1 MRLKIKMDCI
11 NMDIESKLY
20 EFFSGVMPESMPTIV
35 ALGENKERN
44 IFGSNVETM
53 NKDSTLYITYE
64 DGSTIE
70 ANDLGKWICF
80 CTKEGYQKMPKKRRA
95 DIVELLCGKSPH
107 SGSYKHLGSGNYSDV
122 YKFGLPSESPSV
134 TTKVTSYYNMQRRE
148 MQLAG
153 WKQFKPENED
163 QKGRIEAMDTSLVSS
178 WRLVDTLRKN
188 GVPVPV
194 LYAFAISM
202 HPSYI
207 GSIEMMEYIPGWT
220 LETYMGYAKHGGFNN
235 PNHNQELLKKALPH
249 FSSPTDLMSQMYG
262 DCYVLKEQAE
272 AVEQD
277 IGDIRPENLIITD
290 FNTETKR
297 FGVVLIDPIKI
308 EYKGETK

>member
-1 MRLKIKMDCI
+1 MDGVNI
-11 NMDIESKLY
+11 NLESKLDKFY
-20 EFFSGVMPESMPTIV
+20 VSVAPGSMPTII
-35 ALGENKERN
+35 ALDENEEQN
-44 IFGSNVETM
+44 IFGSKVETM
-53 NKDSTLYITYE
+53 RPGDALCITYE

-80 CTKEGYQKMPKKRRA
+80 CTKEGYQKMPKKRRV

-122 YKFGLPSESPSV
+122 YKFGLPSEGLSV
-134 TTKVTSYYNMQRRE
+134 ATKVTSYYNMQRRE

-163 QKGRIEAMDTSLVSS
+163 QKGRIEAMDTSLVTS
-178 WRLVDTLRKN
+178 WRLADTLRKN
-188 GVPVPV
+188 GVHVPV

-220 LETYMGYAKHGGFNN
+220 LEIYMGYAKHGGFNN

-249 FSSPTDLMSQMYG
+249 FSSPMDLMSQMYD

-277 IGDIRPENLIITD
+277 IGDIRPENLVITD

-297 FGVVLIDPIKI
+297 FEVVLIDPIKI
-308 EYKGETK
+308 EYKEETK